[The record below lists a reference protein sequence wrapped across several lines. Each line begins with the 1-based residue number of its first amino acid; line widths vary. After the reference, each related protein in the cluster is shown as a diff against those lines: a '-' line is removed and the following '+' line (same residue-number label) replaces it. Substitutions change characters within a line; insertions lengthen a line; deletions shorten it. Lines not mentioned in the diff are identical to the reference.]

1 MDVPD
6 LYRFLAQE
14 ISKTSDYNP
23 DIIAI
28 DIACDNEKD
37 AKRIERQ
44 VQS

>member
-28 DIACDNEKD
+28 DISSDNVQD
-37 AKRIERQ
+37 AKRIQRQ